1 MIKRA
6 LALRYA
12 KALFDMDLAKDNLEK
27 RLTHFDL
34 ILDLLRKHPKSMK
47 FLASPQILLEEKKHA
62 LETNLRDKC
71 DSSFF
76 HFLFF
81 LIENGRLSSLKQIAE
96 EYRMMFDKHLDI
108 WEAKIVTAVPIGPDI
123 EEGLNKKLENYYQ
136 KKIKIVKEVDPKII
150 GGAILIFANEMIDW
164 SVKRRLKKMKESLS
178 V

>member
-12 KALFDMDLAKDNLEK
+12 KALFDMDRGNDNLEM
-27 RLTHFDL
+27 RLNHFDF
-34 ILDLLRKHPKSMK
+34 ILDLLHQHPNLMRV
-47 FLASPQILLEEKKHA
+47 LVSPQILLEEKKHI
-62 LETNLRDKC
+62 LETNLRDKG

-76 HFLFF
+76 NFLFF
-81 LIENGRLSSLKQIAE
+81 MIEKGRLNSLKQIAE
-96 EYRMMFDKHLDI
+96 EYRMMFNKYLDI
-108 WEAKIVTAVPIGPDI
+108 WEAKIVTAVPIGQDI
-123 EEGLNKKLENYYQ
+123 EEGLKKKLENYYH

-164 SVKRRLKKMKESLS
+164 SVKGRLKKIKENIS